1 MGPKIDKIE
10 KKIFSF
16 IKTRIF
22 IKNWKKTHSYN
33 IVRNDWYE
41 LLIVGV
47 LSITIGQNV
56 IKAPFFQDRCPMV

>member
-1 MGPKIDKIE
+1 MGPKIVKIE

-22 IKNWKKTHSYN
+22 IKKWKKTHSYN
-33 IVRNDWYE
+33 IVRNDWYI

-47 LSITIGQNV
+47 LSLTIGQNE
-56 IKAPFFQDRCPMV
+56 IQALFFQDRFPMV